1 MVEKTKSTFQIDKL
15 TNFNDWYNEIIRLAE
30 LVDMRY
36 NVKGFIVYRQWSTIS
51 IKKIFQ
57 TFEELLEM
65 DNHSPTIFPV
75 VIPESN
81 FEIEKEHVAGFA
93 PEVLWVETGGSDKLE
108 ERLALRPTSETAMYP
123 LYSLWIRSY
132 RDLPLKHYQSGPVF
146 RYETKA
152 TRPFVRGRE
161 FWWIEAHD
169 VFATRDNA
177 VKQVQKDLE
186 ISRVVLGERLGIP
199 LLQFQRPQWDKFAGA
214 DETYVSDAIMPN
226 GRFLQLP
233 STHLLGQRFAKAF
246 NIKFID
252 EENFEQIAYQ
262 TCYGPGITRI
272 YGGMIA
278 THGDN
283 SGLILPY
290 WLAPIQIVIVPIL
303 GKKSNP
309 DQVLAKCNEL
319 VNKFKKVMI
328 RVELDNSDSRPG
340 DKYYFWEMKGVPFRL
355 EVGQREVESNEFV
368 VAVRDTKEKTKVQVD
383 DLITF
388 IHDEGERM
396 IERLTT
402 NAWNA
407 VKDLLVQTS
416 DLIVLKTIISEGKV
430 GIIPY
435 CSMDMDGKSCAEKLK
450 TETEGGDVRGRLVD
464 NPELDLFKITKKPK
478 STEKCLACGKKATIY
493 VHIGKQY

>member
-1 MVEKTKSTFQIDKL
+1 M
-15 TNFNDWYNEIIRLAE
+15 NDAFSALSNSFVG

-36 NVKGFIVYRQWSTIS
+36 NVKGFIVYRPWSTIS

-57 TFEELLEM
+57 AFEDLL
-65 DNHSPTIFPV
+65 DADHHTPTIFPV

-81 FEIEKEHVAGFA
+81 FEVEKDHVAGFA

-123 LYSLWIRSY
+123 LYALWVRSY

-169 VFATRDNA
+169 VFASKEGA
-177 VKQVQKDLE
+177 VSQVQKDLE
-186 ISRVVLGERLGIP
+186 ISRIVLGQRLGIP

-214 DETYVSDAIMPN
+214 DETFVSDALMPN

-252 EENFEQIAYQ
+252 EQNNEQIAWQ

-283 SGLILPY
+283 KGLILPY
-290 WLAPIQIVIVPIL
+290 WVAPVQIVIIPIL
-303 GKKSNP
+303 GKKANSELIL
-309 DQVLAKCNEL
+309 DKCKEFIDLFRKNSLRAE
-319 VNKFKKVMI
+319 F
-328 RVELDNSDSRPG
+328 DNSDARPG

-355 EVGQREVESNEFV
+355 EVGQRDIDSKEYV
-368 VAVRDTKEKTKVQVD
+368 VAIRDTGEKQKVSEK
-383 DLITF
+383 DLISFFKET
-388 IHDEGERM
+388 GEQM
-396 IERLTT
+396 ITRLTT
-402 NAWNA
+402 KAWDA
-407 VKDLLVQTS
+407 VKDL
-416 DLIVLKTIISEGKV
+416 IVNVPSLEELKTKISEGKAC
-430 GIIPY
+430 IIPF
-435 CSMDMDGKSCAEKLK
+435 CNMQMEAKACAEKLK
-450 TETEGGDVRGRLVD
+450 AETEGGDVRGRLVD
-464 NPELDLFKITKKPK
+464 EPDKDLFTITKKPK
-478 STEKCLACGKKATIY
+478 STEKCLACGKKATLY
-493 VHIGKQY
+493 VYIGKQY

>member
-1 MVEKTKSTFQIDKL
+1 MSEKFTFQIDKMQ
-15 TNFNDWYNEIIRLAE
+15 NFSDWYNEIIRLAE

-36 NVKGFIVYRQWSTIS
+36 NVKGFIVYRPWSTIS
-51 IKKIFQ
+51 IKKIF
-57 TFEELLEM
+57 TAFEDLLEA
-65 DNHSPTIFPV
+65 DNHTHTIFPV
-75 VIPESN
+75 VIPEAN
-81 FEIEKEHVAGFA
+81 FEVEKEHVAGFA
-93 PEVLWVETGGSDKLE
+93 PEVLWVETGGTEKLE

-123 LYSLWIRSY
+123 LYALWVRSY
-132 RDLPLKHYQSGPVF
+132 RDLPIKHYQSGPVF

-169 VFATRDNA
+169 VFATREKA
-177 VKQVQKDLE
+177 VHQVQKDLE
-186 ISRVVLGERLGIP
+186 ISRIVLGQRLGIP

-252 EENFEQIAYQ
+252 EENVEQIAYQ

-283 SGLILPY
+283 GGLILPY
-290 WLAPIQIVIVPIL
+290 WVAPIQVVIVPIL
-303 GKKSNP
+303 GKKANT
-309 DQVLAKCNEL
+309 DEVLTKCKEL
-319 VNKFKKVMI
+319 VDMFKKSSI

-355 EVGQREVESNEFV
+355 EVGQREVQSHEYV
-368 VAVRDTKEKTKVQVD
+368 IAVRDTKEKQKIQEIE
-383 DLITF
+383 LINF
-388 IHDEGERM
+388 FHDEGEKM
-396 IERLTT
+396 IERITT
-402 NAWNA
+402 KAWDA
-407 VKDLLVQTS
+407 VKDL
-416 DLIVLKTIISEGKV
+416 IVPVSSLEKLKTAINEGKV
-430 GIIPY
+430 CIIPF
-435 CSMDMDGKSCAEKLK
+435 CSMDMPAKECAEKLK
-450 TETEGGDVRGRLVD
+450 AETEGGDVRGRLVD
-464 NPELDLFKITKKPK
+464 EPDKDLFTVTKKPK
-478 STEKCLACGKKATIY
+478 STEKCLACGKKANLY
-493 VHIGKQY
+493 VYIGKQY

>member
-1 MVEKTKSTFQIDKL
+1 MPDKSTFQIDKQKS
-15 TNFNDWYNEIIRLAE
+15 FSDWFNEIIRLAE

-36 NVKGFIVYRQWSTIS
+36 NVKGFIVYRPWSTIS

-57 TFEELLEM
+57 AFEDLL
-65 DNHSPTIFPV
+65 DADGHTPTIFPV
-75 VIPESN
+75 VIPEAN
-81 FEIEKEHVAGFA
+81 FEVEKDHVAGFA
-93 PEVLWVETGGSDKLE
+93 PEVLWVETGGSEKLE

-123 LYSLWIRSY
+123 LYSLWVRSY

-169 VFATRDNA
+169 VFATREGSVNQ
-177 VKQVQKDLE
+177 VKKDLE
-186 ISRVVLGERLGIP
+186 ISRTVLISRLGIP

-252 EENFEQIAYQ
+252 EENVEQIAYQ

-283 SGLILPY
+283 SGLIIPY
-290 WLAPIQIVIVPIL
+290 WAAPVQVVIVPIL
-303 GKKSNP
+303 GKKGSTEKI
-309 DQVLAKCNEL
+309 LAKCNEL
-319 VNKFKKVMI
+319 VNNFKKSFI
-328 RVELDNSDSRPG
+328 RVELDNSDARPG

-355 EVGQREVESNEFV
+355 EVGPREVDSKEFV
-368 VAVRDTKEKTKVQVD
+368 IAIRDTKEKQKVAED
-383 DLITF
+383 KLISF
-388 IHDEGERM
+388 FHEEGEKM

-402 NAWNA
+402 KAWDA
-407 VKDLLVQTS
+407 VKDLIVPTS
-416 DLIVLKTIISEGKV
+416 SLEELKSNIKEGKV
-430 GIIPY
+430 CIIPY
-435 CSMDMDGKSCAEKLK
+435 CGMDMKAKACAEKLK
-450 TETEGGDVRGRLVD
+450 ADTEGGDVRGRLVD
-464 NPELDLFKITKKPK
+464 EPDKDLFIITIKPK
-478 STEKCLACGKKATIY
+478 ATEKCLACGKKATLY
-493 VHIGKQY
+493 VYIGKQY